1 MNINLTLFAQLISF
15 ALFVWICRHYVW
27 PPIIEAMQAR
37 QKEIADGLSAAERAQ
52 TDLQLAQDSAA
63 DKLRDAKQ
71 EAAGIIEQAN
81 KRAGQI
87 VDEAKEQ
94 ARGEGDRLKE
104 AAQAEIDQEY
114 NRAREALRAKVAT
127 LAVTGA
133 EKILQSTVDQSAH
146 QQMLDQL
153 ASEL

>member
-1 MNINLTLFAQLISF
+1 MNINLTLLAQLISF
-15 ALFVWICRHYVW
+15 AIFVWFCRKYVW
-27 PPIIEAMQAR
+27 PPIITAMQER

-52 TDLQLAQDSAA
+52 ADLQLAQDSAA
-63 DKLRDAKQ
+63 DKLQEAKQ

-81 KRAGQI
+81 KRASQI
-87 VDEAKEQ
+87 VDDAKDQ
-94 ARGEGDRLKE
+94 ARTEGDRLKD

-114 NRAREALRAKVAT
+114 NRAREQLRSKVAT

-133 EKILQSTVDQSAH
+133 ERILQSSVDQSAH
-146 QQMLDQL
+146 QQMLDKL